1 MKSNV
6 VITKG
11 LVCTNATFSLIS
23 GVALKKVVQYLGE
36 NGYQIVAWTNSSGRT
51 YASLEEKR
59 PLEGTE
65 FIPEKISR
73 EDLEFCLRGT
83 IVEIE

>member
-1 MKSNV
+1 MSKV

-11 LVCTNATFSLIS
+11 MICTNAIFSLIS
-23 GVALKKVVQYLGE
+23 GVSLKKVVQYLDE
-36 NGYQIVAWTNSSGRT
+36 NGYQIVAWTNSGRWT

-59 PLEGTE
+59 PLEGGD

-73 EDLEFCLRGT
+73 EDLEKCLRGL
-83 IVEIE
+83 IVEI